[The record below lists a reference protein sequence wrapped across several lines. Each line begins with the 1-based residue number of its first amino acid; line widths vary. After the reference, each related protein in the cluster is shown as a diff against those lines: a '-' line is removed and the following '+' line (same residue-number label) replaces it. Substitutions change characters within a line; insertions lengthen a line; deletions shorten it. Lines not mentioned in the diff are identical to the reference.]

1 VNNIYTG
8 WEKYAIGG
16 SADPTINSQ
25 GNVFMA
31 LDNSD
36 TKEASF
42 SISFHLRAYF
52 FYPSKGKGNSSFFTN
67 EAITEVEFEMKKKAS
82 VKSLTLRL
90 SQLNI
95 VVQLTRLRPVR

>member
-31 LDNSD
+31 LDNND

-42 SISFHLRAYF
+42 SIL
-52 FYPSKGKGNSSFFTN
+52 KVTK
-67 EAITEVEFEMKKKAS
+67 
-82 VKSLTLRL
+82 
-90 SQLNI
+90 
-95 VVQLTRLRPVR
+95 

>member
-42 SISFHLRAYF
+42 SIL
-52 FYPSKGKGNSSFFTN
+52 K
-67 EAITEVEFEMKKKAS
+67 
-82 VKSLTLRL
+82 
-90 SQLNI
+90 
-95 VVQLTRLRPVR
+95 